1 MKIKLYNRDGADL
14 YLENCD
20 VNLWKLSVDDKHKY
34 VLGYIRVG
42 YENDNKTINFI
53 DPSGGPYL
61 SVGQRVNK
69 DYVISS
75 IIEADKQFKIQ
86 LTKKM
91 P

>member
-14 YLENCD
+14 YLENCG

-42 YENDNKTINFI
+42 YEIDNKTINFI

>member
-1 MKIKLYNRDGADL
+1 MKIKLFNRDGADL

-20 VNLWKLSVDDKHKY
+20 VNLWKLSVDDKYKY
-34 VLGYIRVG
+34 VLEYIRVG
-42 YENDNKTINFI
+42 YETDNKTINFI

-61 SVGQRVNK
+61 SVGQRIDG
-69 DYVISS
+69 DYVIGA